1 MTERELMIECIPQI
15 TEMALEIK
23 KMTAE
28 QYQEFKKEHL
38 KEVERTCPVT
48 LGFMKKIYAILE
60 WSLPVQGCIMIRLAM
75 ACIWYIIH
83 KDVVLY

>member
-28 QYQEFKKEHL
+28 QYQEFKKEPL
-38 KEVERTCPVT
+38 KEVERSYPVA
-48 LGFMKKIYAILE
+48 LRFMKKIYDIIE
-60 WSLPVQGCIMIRLAM
+60 WSLVQWYMLIRLAM

-83 KDVVLY
+83 KDGVLY

>member
-23 KMTAE
+23 KMTPE

-38 KEVERTCPVT
+38 KEVEKSYPVA
-48 LGFMKKIYAILE
+48 LRFMKKIYDIIE
-60 WSLPVQGCIMIRLAM
+60 WSLVQWYMLIRLAM

-83 KDVVLY
+83 KDGVLY

>member
-23 KMTAE
+23 KMTPE
-28 QYQEFKKEHL
+28 QYQEFKQDHL
-38 KEVERTCPVT
+38 TEVERSYPVA
-48 LGFMKKIYAILE
+48 LGFMKKIYDIIE
-60 WSLPVQGCIMIRLAM
+60 WSLVQWYMLIRLAM

-83 KDVVLY
+83 KDGVLY

>member
-38 KEVERTCPVT
+38 KEVDRSYPVA
-48 LGFMKKIYAILE
+48 LRFMKKIYDIIE
-60 WSLPVQGCIMIRLAM
+60 WSLVQWYMLIRLAM

-83 KDVVLY
+83 KDGVLY